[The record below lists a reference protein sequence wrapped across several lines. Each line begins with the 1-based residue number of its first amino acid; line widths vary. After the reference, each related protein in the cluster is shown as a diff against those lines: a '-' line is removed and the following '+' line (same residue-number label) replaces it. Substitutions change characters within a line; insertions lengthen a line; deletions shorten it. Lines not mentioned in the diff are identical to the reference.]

1 MGFEAKPQ
9 YLALGH
15 HSDTQIPPVRSGGG
29 EEWLLEVWRHGSFKR
44 QQWAGAARETLQ
56 ISHQECGA
64 LNENHSKA
72 LGVIKWNSLLYSTQE
87 LLSVYM
93 RPLFYFMYMIIL
105 YRRVWKEL

>member
-1 MGFEAKPQ
+1 MV
-9 YLALGH
+9 
-15 HSDTQIPPVRSGGG
+15 TRS
-29 EEWLLEVWRHGSFKR
+29 LETTAVSKGSKE
-44 QQWAGAARETLQ
+44 AGAKRETLQ
-56 ISHQECGA
+56 ISHQECRE
-64 LNENHSKA
+64 LNENHLNA